1 MRVRLHNLYSLL
13 LILVDTLHEL
23 LYSLV
28 YLFLAVPYDVTGHP
42 PMTMMTTTTN
52 ETEADDRGDRW
63 EEVLTRHLATTRFVV
78 QNILNPM
85 VVAFGLVGNSVNMA
99 VLTRRWMKSST
110 NYYLTALAL
119 YDILYLALAFIMS
132 LHHYHFIPANHDYF
146 RYRRPL
152 LRPLTDTCS
161 NTGVWITLTFT
172 VERYIGVCHPMRGK
186 VWCTPRRAK
195 YIIGAV
201 CLSAALITAPEFFDL
216 QATETVHVQGETN
229 TTQIDIIRTAF
240 GQTSFYVGYSYAMQ
254 ALFTFLP
261 LLLLL
266 IFNTLLIRQVMVSA
280 KNRRRMAKKPDA
292 GSAGDPHSRDQQ
304 KITIMLISVVIVFL
318 LCQLPQS
325 LQNLYEIYL
334 DVTAGTKTAEKSLLL
349 RITGNVFNLLV
360 MINGACN
367 FILYSSF
374 STKFRLTFSRLF
386 CRCLATNSR
395 PFSGAGGGGGTGG
408 GGATS
413 HDYYS
418 EVISTRVKAP
428 TTTCS
433 SKQSYTLAGQQ
444 SYSTSISCTVHSWK

>member
-1 MRVRLHNLYSLL
+1 
-13 LILVDTLHEL
+13 
-23 LYSLV
+23 
-28 YLFLAVPYDVTGHP
+28 
-42 PMTMMTTTTN
+42 MTTKGP
-52 ETEADDRGDRW
+52 ETGDGSEPW
-63 EEVLTRHLATTRFVV
+63 EEVLSRHLATTRFVV

-85 VVAFGLVGNSVNMA
+85 VVAFGLVGNSVNIA

-132 LHHYHFIPANHDYF
+132 ATHYNYIGANLDYV
-146 RYRRPL
+146 RYRRL
-152 LRPLTDTCS
+152 VVRPLTDTCS

-201 CLSAALITAPEFFDL
+201 CLSAALITAPEFFEL
-216 QATETVHVQGETN
+216 QAFESLRRESN
-229 TTQIDIIRTAF
+229 TTEIDFNRTAF
-240 GQTSFYVGYSYAMQ
+240 GQTRFYFGYSYAVQ
-254 ALFTFLP
+254 ALFTFVP

-266 IFNTLLIRQVMVSA
+266 IFNMLLIRQVMVAA
-280 KNRRRMAKKPDA
+280 KNRRRMAKKPNVGA
-292 GSAGDPHSRDQQ
+292 GGGGDHQSRDQQ
-304 KITIMLISVVIVFL
+304 KITVMLISVVIVFI

-325 LQNLYEIYL
+325 LQNLYWIYL
-334 DVTAGTKTAEKSLLL
+334 DVTGSMTQEKERLL
-349 RITGNVFNLLV
+349 RIIANVFNLLV

-386 CRCLATNSR
+386 CRCLSTNTR
-395 PFSGAGGGGGTGG
+395 PFSGGGGGGRG
-408 GGATS
+408 GGATG

-418 EVISTRVKAP
+418 EVITSRVKLP

-444 SYSTSISCTVHSWK
+444 AYSASISCIVHSWK